1 MATRAIVLCTTLAA
15 ASAFT
20 SFHQRTCVAGSRGLQ
35 GAGSS
40 LDRRDVGKRIVLV
53 GATFSLPDWLNRRSV
68 SGAPASAEGTGGKSN
83 EVIRT
88 VAGIRH
94 RRLGGGDI
102 VVSELGLGTQRWG
115 GADFNSP
122 EESLCHQ
129 MLDVATASG
138 INLVDTAEQ
147 YPIPSDSS
155 RPEGRTEEI
164 IGNWMAKDK
173 SRRQK
178 LVIATK
184 ITGGRN
190 ITPKNLVKDCEGSLR
205 RLKTDYID
213 IYNLHWP
220 SRYTPQSNWGQSLEY
235 NHGDAL

>member
-102 VVSELGLGTQRWG
+102 VVSEVGLGTQRWG

-147 YPIPSDSS
+147 
-155 RPEGRTEEI
+155 
-164 IGNWMAKDK
+164 
-173 SRRQK
+173 
-178 LVIATK
+178 
-184 ITGGRN
+184 
-190 ITPKNLVKDCEGSLR
+190 
-205 RLKTDYID
+205 
-213 IYNLHWP
+213 
-220 SRYTPQSNWGQSLEY
+220 
-235 NHGDAL
+235 